1 MSEQKL
7 RNHST
12 HKKMTKTYAGRCTAV
27 LDSTPPNAGKK
38 KKENILK
45 IRIYKV
51 EEEESKMRKRRKKEG
66 TPFLCPHSFRIK
78 LNGRTQMGLD
88 FLNLLYST
96 DPNLDA
102 AQRAREEE

>member
-12 HKKMTKTYAGRCTAV
+12 HKKMTKIYAGKCTAV
-27 LDSTPPNAGKK
+27 LDSTPPNAGK

-51 EEEESKMRKRRKKEG
+51 EEEESKMRKRRRNKRRN
-66 TPFLCPHSFRIK
+66 TFSLPQL
-78 LNGRTQMGLD
+78 
-88 FLNLLYST
+88 
-96 DPNLDA
+96 
-102 AQRAREEE
+102 